1 MAEPYYKN
9 RLKDIAFILNSD
21 NTFSSYVDGIVC
33 WLEAS
38 GFAYRYSNT
47 DNLQILVIQ
56 FDMVQFD
63 MGRNWSL
70 FFKTYMQSVLEYY
83 NITNT

>member
-47 DNLQILVIQ
+47 DNLQILVIH
-56 FDMVQFD
+56 FD

-70 FFKTYMQSVLEYY
+70 FLKHTCNQY
-83 NITNT
+83 